1 MTETLNLEGL
11 EEARASAE
19 ATGAQ
24 PNIGDVMKKVLSG
37 DNPAKLMNLVGKF
50 TSKLQNEI
58 SSGRIN
64 QADLL
69 RQTMGMMAGMGGAG
83 NGGAS
88 GGNAAAAAAQA
99 EQLLNANPQL
109 RARMQQAQ
117 RGGSSAR
124 ERLQKKLAE
133 KNAPASKK

>member
-19 ATGAQ
+19 ASGAQ

-88 GGNAAAAAAQA
+88 GGGAAAMAAQA
-99 EQLLNANPQL
+99 EQILNSNPQL
-109 RARMQQAQ
+109 RARMQQ
-117 RGGSSAR
+117 RGGSSTR

-133 KNAPASKK
+133 KNAPTK